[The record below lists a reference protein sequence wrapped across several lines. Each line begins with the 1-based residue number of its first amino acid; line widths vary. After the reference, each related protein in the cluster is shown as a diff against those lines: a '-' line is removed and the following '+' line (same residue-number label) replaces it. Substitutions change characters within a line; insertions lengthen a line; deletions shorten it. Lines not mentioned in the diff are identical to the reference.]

1 MEDSRRGSRLR
12 VRVTLDGVDTNE
24 IPDSFRTRA
33 SVFPRSFFPR
43 EMQNPQPNASGAQ
56 FFSDD
61 TSDDGIQDTDGRDA
75 SRRGSRRTTSA
86 FVRVPLPGRPDG
98 EILVPKMKSL
108 RRAREL
114 KLNDMGHRMAWLQ
127 SRVFSGRN
135 LVLQRACKFEDC
147 PYHSHAKRLIGRLLT
162 NGHSGLLP
170 HENLRSYRGQHARCS
185 G

>member
-1 MEDSRRGSRLR
+1 M
-12 VRVTLDGVDTNE
+12 TLDGVDTNE

-43 EMQNPQPNASGAQ
+43 EMQNPPPNALGAQ

-75 SRRGSRRTTSA
+75 SRRGSRRTSST
-86 FVRVPLPGRPDG
+86 FVKVPLPGSQDG
-98 EILVPKMKSL
+98 EISVPKMEKS

-135 LVLQRACKFEDC
+135 VFLQRACKFEDY
-147 PYHSHAKRLIGRLLT
+147 PR
-162 NGHSGLLP
+162 GLV
-170 HENLRSYRGQHARCS
+170 EKFMD
-185 G
+185 